1 MRRPVTWFPANPA
14 TLLAAVLV
22 AVPAALAMAA
32 DVRAQTL
39 DLDGV
44 RAGPAIPAENA
55 AVELAR
61 ALDAEKGAID
71 LTAGRLA
78 AEAKH
83 GAEAKSRLRLL
94 AILML
99 QQGAQRPW
107 SESAPAV
114 LGLRLANAMSR
125 LDRLIDAATEGR
137 RADDGKPIPAA
148 DLRAVHEAVRRLSH
162 APLEDV
168 RNALSSDGAPPAEL
182 TRALSK
188 VLAPLGTLVE
198 LVEGARIGD
207 PWPVSTSTAQAGR
220 SAPDSI
226 AATPQRVADIAALSA
241 MIEALP
247 ADAARASARAI
258 LAVATDDPIAD
269 DELLRG
275 LGAMCD
281 ALGWARSLR
290 TATRVPPIDP
300 VAIDAIERRTGAM
313 LERLAAAVTAT
324 PMASDVRDA
333 ALAQA
338 DALAPS
344 VEAARA
350 MLAMR
355 ERDWATDT
363 LQRSLAEACASLC
376 AAELAG
382 DAAERSRMRIAE
394 RIVEACR
401 AAERLARLE
410 TVGAPRDLRDVARML
425 DRDARIAVQALP
437 PAFAAMAGDPSRSA
451 DPAALS
457 TLARVVTLE
466 ADRARLDQLQAL
478 IDRVGGVQ
486 PKAGRGFAGVAR
498 RLARMLLD
506 PIKRAEAQVAFNAV
520 ESQAAA
526 VLPFPFEEEL
536 LRETPRAA
544 ALTGGNARRV
554 AEIAAAMR
562 VAWAEE
568 LGRGA
573 IGGPAAQTVSLAARY
588 CAALRDV
595 AQLSA
600 PITREEGDRLATW
613 GGWGARRALLAP
625 AAVDLDARAVL
636 ASRSLVAMGPKGDPA
651 GFATDFAR
659 DLGSIEQELPLV
671 RLAARLERTLGTVLD
686 ADPDSV
692 AAMIAPVVKAPR
704 PDAALAR
711 DWGRL
716 LTLNRVLLEAEFA
729 RRTGNLAYRA
739 ALAEYGA
746 GLAGDI
752 ETSAF
757 GAPPVVAAVPGFDG
771 AAESEPRDEPRR
783 PADRPRSR

>member
-1 MRRPVTWFPANPA
+1 
-14 TLLAAVLV
+14 
-22 AVPAALAMAA
+22 
-32 DVRAQTL
+32 
-39 DLDGV
+39 
-44 RAGPAIPAENA
+44 
-55 AVELAR
+55 
-61 ALDAEKGAID
+61 
-71 LTAGRLA
+71 
-78 AEAKH
+78 
-83 GAEAKSRLRLL
+83 
-94 AILML
+94 
-99 QQGAQRPW
+99 
-107 SESAPAV
+107 
-114 LGLRLANAMSR
+114 
-125 LDRLIDAATEGR
+125 
-137 RADDGKPIPAA
+137 
-148 DLRAVHEAVRRLSH
+148 
-162 APLEDV
+162 
-168 RNALSSDGAPPAEL
+168 
-182 TRALSK
+182 
-188 VLAPLGTLVE
+188 
-198 LVEGARIGD
+198 
-207 PWPVSTSTAQAGR
+207 
-220 SAPDSI
+220 
-226 AATPQRVADIAALSA
+226 
-241 MIEALP
+241 
-247 ADAARASARAI
+247 
-258 LAVATDDPIAD
+258 
-269 DELLRG
+269 
-275 LGAMCD
+275 
-281 ALGWARSLR
+281 
-290 TATRVPPIDP
+290 
-300 VAIDAIERRTGAM
+300 
-313 LERLAAAVTAT
+313 
-324 PMASDVRDA
+324 
-333 ALAQA
+333 
-338 DALAPS
+338 
-344 VEAARA
+344 
-350 MLAMR
+350 
-355 ERDWATDT
+355 
-363 LQRSLAEACASLC
+363 
-376 AAELAG
+376 
-382 DAAERSRMRIAE
+382 
-394 RIVEACR
+394 
-401 AAERLARLE
+401 
-410 TVGAPRDLRDVARML
+410 ML

-451 DPAALS
+451 DPDALS
-457 TLARVVTLE
+457 TVARVVTLE

-536 LRETPRAA
+536 LRETPRAT

-573 IGGPAAQTVSLAARY
+573 IGGPAAQRVSLVARY

-636 ASRSLVAMGPKGDPA
+636 ASRSLVAMGPQGDTA
-651 GFATDFAR
+651 GVAGDFAKDFTKDFTGDFTK

-671 RLAARLERTLGTVLD
+671 RLAARLERTLGTALD

-711 DWGRL
+711 EWGRL

-729 RRTGNLAYRA
+729 RRSGNLAYRA

-746 GLAGDI
+746 VLAGDI

-771 AAESEPRDEPRR
+771 TAEAEPRDEPRR
-783 PADRPRSR
+783 PGERPRSR